1 MPNLR
6 NASTSNIVFPSCNI
20 CEKSVSNKDDAIQC
34 DICQAWI
41 HLKCNKLNHIDYKY
55 LQGSSDP
62 WFCLYCCSTIFPFG
76 LLSNKEFLSISL
88 YSRNVSEN
96 VSSKNSSMHLT
107 PPPSLALLF
116 NQFNNTSPEQNVDP
130 ENVVNSRYFDIDEI
144 QALKSYDNKN
154 SLSFFHINAC
164 SLNKN
169 FDDLEYLLKCTN
181 KSFDII
187 AVSETRISKKT
198 SLTCNINLKNYSFE
212 STPTESS
219 AGGTLLYISNRLSYK
234 PRFDLNI
241 VKKNQVE
248 STFIEIINTKKD

>member
-6 NASTSNIVFPSCNI
+6 SASTINMVFPSCNI
-20 CEKSVSNKDDAIQC
+20 CEKSVSDKDDAIQC

-96 VSSKNSSMHLT
+96 VSSKKSSMHLT
-107 PPPSLALLF
+107 PPPNLALLF

-144 QALKSYDNKN
+144 QALKLHD
-154 SLSFFHINAC
+154 
-164 SLNKN
+164 
-169 FDDLEYLLKCTN
+169 
-181 KSFDII
+181 
-187 AVSETRISKKT
+187 KKT
-198 SLTCNINLKNYSFE
+198 PYL
-212 STPTESS
+212 SS
-219 AGGTLLYISNRLSYK
+219 I
-234 PRFDLNI
+234 
-241 VKKNQVE
+241 
-248 STFIEIINTKKD
+248 